1 MLLGFP
7 NPNGSLTLSLHLP
20 YEGEISHESITNLD
34 KLKRLFVDYFPDV
47 IEYVEPHL
55 WDYFDKPIGEM
66 VTIKCWP
73 WTYKDKVALIGDACH
88 AITPYY
94 GQGANAGFEDC
105 SALMEC
111 FLKHSGNWHSAFK
124 EYEKLRKLDMDI
136 IADLCF
142 EHFKVLTEKVA
153 DPKFQLLKKIER
165 KFQEFYPD
173 FGSLHQNIGFS
184 TMRYSEALAIENKF
198 QALINKIATIDS
210 IEEKLNTSEV
220 KSIIQAYLKEL
231 PID

>member
-20 YEGEISHESITNLD
+20 YEGEISHSSITNLNQ
-34 KLKRLFVDYFPDV
+34 LKHLFTSYFPD
-47 IEYVEPHL
+47 IIAYVEPYL
-55 WDYFDKPIGEM
+55 GDYFEKPVGEM

-73 WTYKDKVALIGDACH
+73 WTYQDKVALIGDACH

-105 SALMEC
+105 FFLMEC
-111 FLKHSGNWHSAFK
+111 FKKHSGNWELAFK
-124 EYEKLRKLDMDI
+124 EYEKIRKIDMDI

-153 DPKFQLLKKIER
+153 DPKFQLLKKIEH
-165 KFQEFYPD
+165 KFQEFYPN
-173 FGSLHQNIGFS
+173 FASLHQNIGFS
-184 TMRYSEALAIENKF
+184 TISYSEALAIENKF
-198 QALINKIATIDS
+198 QAIVNKIAKVDS
-210 IEEKLNTSEV
+210 IEEKLNTSEIKV
-220 KSIIQAYLKEL
+220 IIQSYLKEL
-231 PID
+231 AIN